1 MFENIEQERLK
12 RLGLNPGLGHNGTYS
27 ALVARIHWWAGLV
40 IEPDLALLLQLIFVL
55 AISLLVA
62 FVSARAFLRSGLM
75 NVLLLGVALLISGI
89 SLTISA
95 WTMTPGV
102 QPSFTENEAVTLGN
116 LGILL
121 ASVLQFLGAVTTIGG
136 AAPVEPGRRSGIL
149 SATVILTLTA
159 VMLVAISADFDLFPV
174 FLTGG
179 GPTVYRVEVPHRIG
193 IVHLHE
199 LPHVLV
205 EIQTDQVRYD
215 ILVHIGFGIVR
226 DLFESARCL
235 RSISVR

>member
-12 RLGLNPGLGHNGTYS
+12 RLGLIP
-27 ALVARIHWWAGLV
+27 VLV
-40 IEPDLALLLQLIFVL
+40 ITILIVLLLLAYLGGPVYNQPDLALLLQLIFVL

-121 ASVLQFLGAVTTIGG
+121 ASITY
-136 AAPVEPGRRSGIL
+136 S
-149 SATVILTLTA
+149 S
-159 VMLVAISADFDLFPV
+159 
-174 FLTGG
+174 
-179 GPTVYRVEVPHRIG
+179 
-193 IVHLHE
+193 
-199 LPHVLV
+199 
-205 EIQTDQVRYD
+205 
-215 ILVHIGFGIVR
+215 
-226 DLFESARCL
+226 
-235 RSISVR
+235 